1 MAYLKRLKWLIIP
14 IFAIL
19 LMSHN
24 TSALDINQAVEFKQT
39 WTNNRMVCAARF
51 GSNISFNGNTCVLN
65 GPGSTGLIGTGLSYI
80 YTADVNLVQGDYYE
94 FLLQVGVSGDAQ
106 TNIPIVWNMAT
117 TSNFTLVSFEKV
129 SIDENLGSSA
139 TSEAYVSFYRV
150 ILRSSV
156 NNSSYPLELGYS
168 NHQTN
173 MFYIA
178 GDTGSLTVD
187 FRISS
192 INRYSP
198 KTDDQ
203 QSVVDAINDQTEK
216 EEQASN
222 NISNQSADDYEME
235 SASMSSLFSQFGGF
249 ISAVNGASIGDCNIP
264 ADFNHIDL
272 GILDLC
278 RNPVPDYVQ
287 VAVSIVLCMLIA
299 PYLMNI
305 IKRILSIADKIREV

>member
-1 MAYLKRLKWLIIP
+1 MKRLLVYIFIP
-14 IFAIL
+14 ILAIL

-24 TSALDINQAVEFKQT
+24 TFALDINQAVEFKQT

-51 GSNISFNGNTCVLN
+51 GNNITFNGNTCVLN
-65 GPGSTGLIGTGLSYI
+65 GPGSTGLIGSGLSYI

-117 TSNFTLVSFEKV
+117 TTNFSLVSFEKV

-178 GDTGSLTVD
+178 GDTGSLMVD

-203 QSVVDAINDQTEK
+203 QSVVDAINNQTQQ
-216 EEQASN
+216 EENAASD
-222 NISNQSADDYEME
+222 IQNQSASDIGNSTNAETQSLLTAFGSFV
-235 SASMSSLFSQFGGF
+235 SA
-249 ISAVNGASIGDCNIP
+249 IASISPSNCNV
-264 ADFNHIDL
+264 DFDLGHIDF
-272 GILDLC
+272 GEQNLC
-278 RNPVPDYVQ
+278 SVSVPVVFT
-287 VAVSIVLCMLIA
+287 SITS
-299 PYLMNI
+299 I
-305 IKRILSIADKIREV
+305 IVIMFTIPFVYHLVNRILGLIREMQT